1 MLGELLATTREELR
15 VMEEQLGMS
24 EHVIAEQVRELQQVN
39 AQLFAAA
46 CPTPA
51 HGFAPAFSDL
61 PLPPST
67 ELHRQAARFRAQA
80 VQARAQAG
88 PLRARSAQLREYS
101 LTLFTSA
108 RGRRA
113 QLKYLPKP
121 STDKK
126 P

>member
-1 MLGELLATTREELR
+1 
-15 VMEEQLGMS
+15 EQLELS
-24 EHVIAEQVRELQQVN
+24 EHIIAGQTRELQQVN

-51 HGFAPAFSDL
+51 HSLAPAFSDL
-61 PLPPST
+61 TFPPRA
-67 ELHRQAARFRAQA
+67 ELHHRQAARFRAQA

-101 LTLFTSA
+101 LTLFPPA

-113 QLKYLPKP
+113 RLKYLPEP